1 MQWSMVM
8 NKQAINSIYGV
19 GTDIIEVAR
28 MDKSISREG
37 GFRERVFTADE
48 IAYCEQTAQK
58 ALHYAARFAAKEA
71 FLKAM
76 GMGWVEP
83 LQFHEIELTNNTDG
97 KPAIVLHGK
106 TKEYVEAQGIT
117 VIHISMSHVKD
128 MASAIVLLQT
138 NLEEKEISI
147 FSTFV
152 DVESVRQILAAQ

>member
-1 MQWSMVM
+1 M
-8 NKQAINSIYGV
+8 NKRANSAMYGI

-28 MDKSISREG
+28 VNRSVSRES
-37 GFRERVFTADE
+37 GFRERVFTANE

-76 GMGWVEP
+76 GTGWAGP
-83 LQFHEIELTNNTDG
+83 LQFHEIELTNNPEG

-106 TKEYVEAQGIT
+106 TKAYVEAQGIT
-117 VIHISMSHVKD
+117 AIHVSMSHVKE
-128 MASAIVLLQT
+128 MASAIVVLQT
-138 NLEEKEISI
+138 DRAEKEIAI

-152 DVESVRQILAAQ
+152 DVENIRQFLQGPEQGE